1 MAPKR
6 VHLLLFLLLRLGQYQ
21 QSSTISVC
29 KAFVSSNTARRR
41 KSCLKAL
48 GDREA
53 EIRRKIIKLKKE
65 GKLKKKIEDP
75 LLAEL
80 DGDDD
85 DDDYQ
90 TEKTSPRAMDEKYS
104 SKIRKKLGTKSKL
117 LGFVDNDSDEEEDQ
131 EASLSTPRRQA
142 QIGALPELTSGEEG
156 GFSNTAPSPSTSK
169 PLIDPSLFEDDEEE
183 DVDSMSEEDL
193 VDLVAAR
200 LAQKK
205 AVQKK
210 EGEASQK
217 KGAQASLEEKK
228 QQLKEM
234 KQETTG
240 VGGSFAGQNRTAMDD
255 TYQPKSGSW
264 GAFPRPRD
272 ISKAYGGGRR
282 VGPGYSNEQANLD
295 AAQATANRLRRYRE
309 KVGIEVESEKIHAA
323 EIEEALGIGNL
334 AMQRGVYATA
344 VSALEKVTKYCSSNS
359 PVGGKVFLELAM
371 AYEAMGKA
379 NEAIT
384 IYKTLTKCRI
394 EEIKINAKK
403 LLYGIEAIEFM
414 KNDVGSPEFSRKRAK
429 NTFIDTTGMD
439 NFASNFD
446 DRYETAFID
455 MSSNYYKK
463 LTESVVRSTREARQ
477 ILLRAV
483 GPSEIGR
490 LRIVQALRTYSR
502 NFEEELEKEARR
514 NAPASEPV
522 AVIDGVPIIS
532 KSGEQPSYNAGLNL
546 DGEFVLAD
554 ADIMVENLDGEWRL
568 QLLADKQGDGVK
580 YFNNSNSQSWQVF
593 DVTDKTFVASAS
605 AAFSSVAQSGEFSF
619 DAGQR
624 VIERTN
630 REGDGGSG
638 GPGNLLSSLFSGMG
652 GVKFGAVGAISE
664 PQQVLS
670 VDSVLLIT
678 RRATLADN
686 SSDRRNKE
694 EGKDY
699 FAVWRSVEPGTFSSK
714 KGKKP

>member
-1 MAPKR
+1 
-6 VHLLLFLLLRLGQYQ
+6 
-21 QSSTISVC
+21 
-29 KAFVSSNTARRR
+29 
-41 KSCLKAL
+41 
-48 GDREA
+48 
-53 EIRRKIIKLKKE
+53 
-65 GKLKKKIEDP
+65 
-75 LLAEL
+75 
-80 DGDDD
+80 
-85 DDDYQ
+85 
-90 TEKTSPRAMDEKYS
+90 
-104 SKIRKKLGTKSKL
+104 
-117 LGFVDNDSDEEEDQ
+117 
-131 EASLSTPRRQA
+131 
-142 QIGALPELTSGEEG
+142 
-156 GFSNTAPSPSTSK
+156 
-169 PLIDPSLFEDDEEE
+169 
-183 DVDSMSEEDL
+183 
-193 VDLVAAR
+193 
-200 LAQKK
+200 
-205 AVQKK
+205 
-210 EGEASQK
+210 
-217 KGAQASLEEKK
+217 
-228 QQLKEM
+228 M

-255 TYQPKSGSW
+255 TYQPKTGSW

-379 NEAIT
+379 DEAIT

-414 KNDVGSPEFSRKRAK
+414 KNDVGSAEFSRKRAK

-446 DRYETAFID
+446 DRYETSFID
-455 MSSNYYKK
+455 MSSSYYKK

-483 GPSEIGR
+483 GPSEISR

-514 NAPASEPV
+514 NAPAAEPV

-532 KSGEQPSYNAGLNL
+532 KSAEQPSYNARLNL

-593 DVTDKTFVASAS
+593 DVVDETFVASAS
-605 AAFSSVAQSGEFSF
+605 AAFSSVTQSGEFSF

-624 VIERTN
+624 VIERTS
-630 REGDGGSG
+630 RDGDGGSG
-638 GPGNLLSSLFSGMG
+638 GPGSLLSSLFSGMG

-670 VDSVLLIT
+670 VDSILLIT
-678 RRATLADN
+678 RRATLAGK

-699 FAVWRSVEPGTFSSK
+699 FAVWRRVEPGTFSSK
-714 KGKKP
+714 KGKKPQV

>member
-228 QQLKEM
+228 QQLKEV